1 MWFSQSS
8 NLNKHYLT
16 HTNEKPFKCLWPNC
30 NKCFKQSSNL
40 NKHRLVH
47 TGEKPF
53 ACDYPQCNKRYA
65 VMII

>member
-53 ACDYPQCNKRYA
+53 ACDYPQCNKR
-65 VMII
+65 